1 MNKLI
6 ILSGLL
12 IEVKGTP
19 GRRKHP
25 AVARKLG
32 RGVQCNVREFEPHP
46 LLRNPHFMTIAAAF
60 WPRRIHGLNDAEGRL
75 FEVEPESRLL
85 ARCHWQAE
93 PQRHATLI
101 LIHGLEGSS
110 ESGYMLSAAE
120 QAFRRGFN
128 VVRMNQRNCGG
139 TEKLTPTLYNSGLSG
154 DVLAVV
160 TELLERDGLPEV
172 FAAGFS
178 MGGNLVLKMAGE
190 FGDRAPARLR
200 GVAAVCPSIDL
211 AACADAV
218 GQPRNFIYEWHF
230 VASLKRRMRH
240 KARLFPERYP
250 LDGMNRVHSVREFD
264 DVITARFC
272 GFRDADD
279 YYARSSARR
288 VLAAIRIPTL
298 ILTAQDDPMV
308 PYAPFLDPALRS
320 NPNITVV
327 AARHGGH
334 CAFLARYPGEERFWA
349 EARVAEFCEAQ
360 SELLARKV
368 GG

>member
-1 MNKLI
+1 
-6 ILSGLL
+6 
-12 IEVKGTP
+12 
-19 GRRKHP
+19 
-25 AVARKLG
+25 VAYSRI
-32 RGVQCNVREFEPHP
+32 VREFDPHP
-46 LLRNPHFMTIAAAF
+46 LLRNPHAMTIAAAF
-60 WPRRIHGLNDAEGRL
+60 WPRRNPGLNHAADRL
-75 FEVEPESRLL
+75 FEVEPGSRLL

-93 PQRHATLI
+93 PQRRPTLV

-110 ESGYMLSAAE
+110 ESGYMLGTAVK
-120 QAFRRGFN
+120 AFRRGFN

-154 DVLAVV
+154 DVRAVV
-160 TELLERDGLPEV
+160 TELLERDRLPEV

-190 FGDRAPARLR
+190 FGDKAPAGLR

-218 GQPRNFIYEWHF
+218 GERRNFIYEWHF
-230 VASLKRRMRH
+230 VANLKQRMRR
-240 KARLFPERYP
+240 KARLFPDRYP
-250 LDGMNRVHSVREFD
+250 LDGINRVRSVREFD

-288 VLAAIRIPTL
+288 VLAAIHIPTL

-308 PYAPFLDPALRS
+308 PYAPFLDPALQS
-320 NPNITVV
+320 NPNIAVI
-327 AARHGGH
+327 ASRHGGH
-334 CAFLARYPGEERFWA
+334 CAFLARDSGEERFWA
-349 EARVAEFCEAQ
+349 EARIVEFCQQQ
-360 SELLARKV
+360 SQRMASSCESI
-368 GG
+368 